1 MLLYKNI
8 SMKIIITLITIIIF
22 SQVCSADIGKETGL
36 EIPRYVSLKSNDA
49 NIRVGPS
56 KNYPI
61 EIKYIKKNYPLK
73 VLEEYEDWR
82 KVEDFK
88 KNIGWI
94 HKSLISGNRTGIVL
108 SNDNKTIKLL
118 NTLEGNIIGEIG
130 KGNIVFLEKCKID
143 WCLVSSG
150 NYKGWIDKKYIWGIK
165 EEEVINISFFQI
177 FEDLYWKSVN
187 YLNKI
192 QKRFQILA
200 GAVGFEPTNAD
211 SKNRC
216 LTAWRRPKL

>member
-8 SMKIIITLITIIIF
+8 RMQIIIVFISIIF
-22 SQVCSADIGKETGL
+22 FYQVSNANIGKETGL
-36 EIPRYVSLKSNDA
+36 EIPRYVSLKSDDA

-61 EIKYIKKNYPLK
+61 EIKYIIKNYPLK

-94 HKSLISGNRTGIVL
+94 HKSLISGTRTGIVL
-108 SNDNKTIKLL
+108 SNNNKTIKLL
-118 NTLEGNIIGEIG
+118 NTLGGDIIGEIG
-130 KGNIVFLEKCKID
+130 KGNIIFLEKCKID

-150 NYKGWIDKKYIWGIK
+150 NYKGWMDKKYIWGVNEKEIIK
-165 EEEVINISFFQI
+165 ISFLQRFV
-177 FEDLYWKSVN
+177 DLYWKSVN

-192 QKRFQILA
+192 DK
-200 GAVGFEPTNAD
+200 GF
-211 SKNRC
+211 
-216 LTAWRRPKL
+216 

>member
-1 MLLYKNI
+1 MLLYKKI
-8 SMKIIITLITIIIF
+8 SMQIVIAFILIIIF
-22 SQVCSADIGKETGL
+22 SQASNADVGKETGL

-73 VLEEYEDWR
+73 VLEEYEEWR

-94 HKSLISGNRTGIVL
+94 HKSLISGTRTGIVL

-118 NTLEGNIIGEIG
+118 NTLDGNVIGEIG
-130 KGNIVFLEKCKID
+130 KGNIVFLEKCKTD

-150 NYKGWIDKKYIWGIK
+150 NYKGWIDKKYIWGVKEKEIIK
-165 EEEVINISFFQI
+165 ISFFQK
-177 FEDLYWKSVN
+177 FEDMYWKSLN
-187 YLNKI
+187 YLNKT
-192 QKRFQILA
+192 QKRF
-200 GAVGFEPTNAD
+200 
-211 SKNRC
+211 
-216 LTAWRRPKL
+216 

>member
-1 MLLYKNI
+1 MLLYKKI
-8 SMKIIITLITIIIF
+8 SMQIVIAFISIIIF
-22 SQVCSADIGKETGL
+22 SQVSNADIGKETGL

-73 VLEEYEDWR
+73 ILEEHEEWR

-108 SNDNKTIKLL
+108 SKDNKNIDLL
-118 NTLEGNIIGEIG
+118 NTLNGNVIGEIG
-130 KGNIVFLEKCKID
+130 KGNIVNLKKCKID
-143 WCLVSSG
+143 WCLVSIG
-150 NYKGWIDKKYIWGIK
+150 NFKGWINKKYVWGVKQKEIIK
-165 EEEVINISFFQI
+165 ISFFQRLD
-177 FEDLYWKSVN
+177 DLYWNSINFLKN
-187 YLNKI
+187 I
-192 QKRFQILA
+192 QK
-200 GAVGFEPTNAD
+200 E
-211 SKNRC
+211 
-216 LTAWRRPKL
+216 

>member
-8 SMKIIITLITIIIF
+8 RMQIIILFISIIF
-22 SQVCSADIGKETGL
+22 FFQVSNANIGKETGL
-36 EIPRYVSLKSNDA
+36 EIPRYVSLKSDDA

-61 EIKYIKKNYPLK
+61 AIKYIIKNYPLK

-94 HKSLISGNRTGIVL
+94 HKSLISGTRTGIIL

-118 NTLEGNIIGEIG
+118 NTLEGEIIGEIG
-130 KGNIVFLEKCKID
+130 KGNIVFLEKCKIY
-143 WCLVSSG
+143 WCLVSLG
-150 NYKGWIDKKYIWGIK
+150 NYKGWIDKKNIWGVKENEIIK
-165 EEEVINISFFQI
+165 INFFQR

-187 YLNKI
+187 SLSKI
-192 QKRFQILA
+192 QKEF
-200 GAVGFEPTNAD
+200 
-211 SKNRC
+211 
-216 LTAWRRPKL
+216 

>member
-1 MLLYKNI
+1 MLLYKKI
-8 SMKIIITLITIIIF
+8 SMQIIIALILIIIF
-22 SQVCSADIGKETGL
+22 SQASNADIGKETGL

-73 VLEEYEDWR
+73 VLEEYEEWR

-94 HKSLISGNRTGIVL
+94 HKSLISGIRTGIVL

-118 NTLEGNIIGEIG
+118 NTLDGNVIGEIG
-130 KGNIVFLEKCKID
+130 KGNIVFLEKCKTD
-143 WCLVSSG
+143 WCLVSSE
-150 NYKGWIDKKYIWGIK
+150 NYKGWIDKKYIWGVKEKEIIK
-165 EEEVINISFFQI
+165 ISFFQK
-177 FEDLYWKSVN
+177 FEDIYWKS
-187 YLNKI
+187 LNSLKKT
-192 QKRFQILA
+192 QKRF
-200 GAVGFEPTNAD
+200 
-211 SKNRC
+211 
-216 LTAWRRPKL
+216 

>member
-8 SMKIIITLITIIIF
+8 TMQIVMAFILIIIF
-22 SQVCSADIGKETGL
+22 SQASNADIGKETGL

-73 VLEEYEDWR
+73 VLEEYEEWR

-94 HKSLISGNRTGIVL
+94 HKSLISGTRTGIVL

-118 NTLEGNIIGEIG
+118 NTLNGNIIGEIG
-130 KGNIVFLEKCKID
+130 SGNIVFLERCKID
-143 WCLVSSG
+143 WCLVSSA
-150 NYKGWIDKKYIWGIK
+150 NYKGWIDKKYIWGVKEKEIIK
-165 EEEVINISFFQI
+165 ISFLQI
-177 FEDLYWKSVN
+177 FEDIYWKSVN
-187 YLNKI
+187 SLKKI
-192 QKRFQILA
+192 QKRF
-200 GAVGFEPTNAD
+200 
-211 SKNRC
+211 
-216 LTAWRRPKL
+216 

>member
-8 SMKIIITLITIIIF
+8 SMQIIIAFISIIIF
-22 SQVCSADIGKETGL
+22 SQICNAEIGKETGL
-36 EIPRYVSLKSNDA
+36 KIPRYISLKSNDA

-94 HKSLISGNRTGIVL
+94 HKSLISGTRTGIVL
-108 SNDNKTIKLL
+108 SNNDKTIKLL
-118 NTLEGNIIGEIG
+118 NTLGGNLIGEIG

-150 NYKGWIDKKYIWGIK
+150 NYKGWMDKKYIWGVNEKEIIK
-165 EEEVINISFFQI
+165 ISFFQR
-177 FEDLYWKSVN
+177 FVDLYWKSIN

-192 QKRFQILA
+192 QKEF
-200 GAVGFEPTNAD
+200 
-211 SKNRC
+211 
-216 LTAWRRPKL
+216 